1 MADKKRINGNLYS
14 KASATIKIEGEAF
27 EGWAT
32 LEYGDKMEA
41 PFAWGAA
48 KHAGPR
54 GTTEGRYT
62 PDNVVIG
69 WHVDTAKDV
78 RAKLAGLAPDGSSIG
93 KPSVTII
100 LTLDETALG
109 VTIVEFESCRLRE
122 IGNSVEDSAE
132 ATLEKHTY
140 QPLRVKRDGQTLYD
154 QSVAGA

>member
-14 KASATIKIEGEAF
+14 KASAIIKVEGEVF
-27 EGWAT
+27 EGWDT
-32 LEYGDKMEA
+32 LEFGDKMEA

-69 WHVDTAKDV
+69 WHLDTGKDV
-78 RAKLAGLAPDGSSIG
+78 RNKLAGLAPDGASIG

-109 VTIVEFESCRLRE
+109 VAIVEFESCRLRE
-122 IGNSVEDSAE
+122 VANSIEDSAE
-132 ATLEKHTY
+132 KTLEKHTY
-140 QPLRVKRDGQTLYD
+140 QCLRVKRDGQTLYD